1 MVRVAC
7 SRRVPSRKSF
17 SRISPGWVWCPMLGS
32 HGLLPHSLLVVVLT
46 VNLVGMA
53 RVEAVIGHPD
63 GAPRCR
69 GFDSYT
75 DVLTEKGRR
84 KAARAPVPRVLRPA
98 RIARRGRA
106 AQPRGADELPFNTDP
121 LA

>member
-75 DVLTEKGRR
+75 PTYSPRR
-84 KAARAPVPRVLRPA
+84 DAAKPL
-98 RIARRGRA
+98 ARRC
-106 AQPRGADELPFNTDP
+106 
-121 LA
+121 LAFFDRLG